1 MNSIERS
8 LLELI
13 RIAETP
19 LYSAYRWLHT
29 DVGRELSLMSFRR
42 MIGKLMA
49 DDVLQL
55 WHTDAVTGVRNRLI
69 SVPANLEALYASSS
83 DLDDA
88 FDPFGLSLTVGGATG
103 DNLTSSWTIDFDE
116 AASRFYFRAPL
127 AQECNTFSEAQELF
141 PELSFVVK
149 ERITRDDYVEIT
161 GSVERKRG

>member
-42 MIGKLMA
+42 MIGKLMNN
-49 DDVLQL
+49 DVLQL
-55 WHTDAVTGVRNRLI
+55 WHTDSVTGVRNRLV
-69 SVPANLEALYASSS
+69 SVPGNLEALYASSS

-88 FDPFGLSLTVGGATG
+88 FDPFGLSLTVGGAV
-103 DNLTSSWTIDFDE
+103 DRNLTTSWTIDFDE
-116 AASRFYFRAPL
+116 ATSRFYFRAPVT
-127 AQECNTFSEAQELF
+127 QERDTFSEAQELF
-141 PELSFVVK
+141 PDLSFVVK
-149 ERITRDDYVEIT
+149 ERVTCDDHVEIT
-161 GSVERKRG
+161 GSVERKPS